1 MNVPVNAQEK
11 RTIRGVVFDLD
22 GLMFNTE
29 AVFHLAGDELLKRR
43 GHRMTRE
50 LLSRMMGRRAQES
63 FAMLVAELE
72 LLETVEVLLAESEM
86 IFDAMLETQLA
97 PMPGLFELLDELES
111 RNLPKAVA
119 TSSARPYLERILNR
133 FGLLERFAF
142 TLTAADVTHG
152 KPHPEI
158 YLTAARRMNVS
169 PTELIVFE
177 DSETGSKAGAA
188 AGAFVVAVPHDYS
201 RDHDFAHVHHIANGL
216 FDPFIRRVLDGEV

>member
-1 MNVPVNAQEK
+1 MSQTELPPAK

-29 AVFHLAGDELLKRR
+29 EVFHHAGDELLKRR

-72 LLETVEVLLAESEM
+72 LLETVDVLLAESEA
-86 IFDAMLETQLA
+86 IFEAMLETRLA
-97 PMPGLFELLDELES
+97 PMPGLFELLDELE
-111 RNLPKAVA
+111 RRGLPKAVA
-119 TSSARPYLERILNR
+119 TSSARPYLERILGR
-133 FGLLERFAF
+133 FHLMDRFDF
-142 TLTAADVTHG
+142 TLTGGDVTHG

-158 YLTAARRMNVS
+158 YLKAAERMQLS
-169 PTELIVFE
+169 PTEILVFE

-188 AGAFVVAVPHDYS
+188 SGAFVVAVPHDYS
-201 RDHDFAHVHHIANGL
+201 RDHNFSHVHHIASGL
-216 FDPFIRRVLDGEV
+216 SDPFIRRALDGEV

>member
-1 MNVPVNAQEK
+1 MNVPAIAQAK

-29 AVFHLAGDELLKRR
+29 EVFHLAGDELLKRR

-63 FAMLVAELE
+63 FAMLVAELK
-72 LLETVEVLLAESEM
+72 LLETVEVLLAESET
-86 IFDAMLETQLA
+86 IFEAMLETQLA

-119 TSSARPYLERILNR
+119 TSSARPYLERILKR
-133 FGLLERFAF
+133 FGLLDRFTF
-142 TLTAADVTHG
+142 TLTAGDVTHG

-158 YLTAARRMNVS
+158 YLTAALRMKVS
-169 PTELIVFE
+169 PTELMVFE

-201 RDHDFAHVHHIANGL
+201 RDHDFAHVQHIAHGL
-216 FDPFIRRVLDGEV
+216 FDPFIRRVLDGEF

>member
-1 MNVPVNAQEK
+1 MNKMELAAKK
-11 RTIRGVVFDLD
+11 RTIRAVVFDLD

-29 AVFHLAGDELLKRR
+29 EVFHYAGDELLKRR

-63 FAMLVAELE
+63 FAMLIEELE
-72 LLETVEVLLAESEM
+72 LLETVDVLLGEAET
-86 IFDAMLETQLA
+86 IFEAMLETQLA
-97 PMPGLFELLDELES
+97 PMPGLFELLEELEE
-111 RNLPKAVA
+111 RRLPKAVA
-119 TSSARPYLERILNR
+119 TSSARPYLERILSR
-133 FGLLERFAF
+133 FGLLERFHF

-158 YLTAARRMNVS
+158 YLRAAERLKLS
-169 PTELIVFE
+169 PAELMVFE
-177 DSETGSKAGAA
+177 DSETGSKAAAA

-201 RDHDFAHVHHIANGL
+201 RDHNFAHVHHIAEGL